1 MSSAGR
7 GVAPI
12 QSRAAVAI
20 TAANDRP
27 RIKSEH
33 DADRLSSES
42 AAALAESDSA
52 GNQQNERSSKIT
64 ALMTLG
70 DGTIALAL
78 SIPARKGEQWGQAIL
93 AGITPPPK
101 TAHRKRRPVR
111 HCDRTELD

>member
-1 MSSAGR
+1 MAVSFEFVIEKGFHFAEAFGKRFGMPVAEKLQAEISA
-7 GVAPI
+7 
-12 QSRAAVAI
+12 
-20 TAANDRP
+20 
-27 RIKSEH
+27 
-33 DADRLSSES
+33 
-42 AAALAESDSA
+42 
-52 GNQQNERSSKIT
+52 NERSSKIT

-111 HCDRTELD
+111 DCDRTE